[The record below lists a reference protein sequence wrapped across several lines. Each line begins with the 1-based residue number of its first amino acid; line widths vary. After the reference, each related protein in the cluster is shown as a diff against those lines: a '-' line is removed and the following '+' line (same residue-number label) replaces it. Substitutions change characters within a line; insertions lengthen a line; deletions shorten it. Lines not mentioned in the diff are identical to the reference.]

1 MHTKSPPTYIYTQAG
16 QSRNLNTQSE
26 SRQNLSTQTQG
37 NANQSHSTEATRE
50 VKTGQVLSPY
60 NLKIS
65 SQVLL
70 WNDEVEFIRGK
81 EKMKAFE
88 E

>member
-1 MHTKSPPTYIYTQAG
+1 M
-16 QSRNLNTQSE
+16 
-26 SRQNLSTQTQG
+26 STQTQG
-37 NANQSHSTEATRE
+37 NANQSHSTEATCE

-60 NLKIS
+60 DLKIL

-70 WNDEVEFIRGK
+70 SNDKVEFVRGR

>member
-1 MHTKSPPTYIYTQAG
+1 MGGILLSKEQAG
-16 QSRNLNTQSE
+16 QSRNFNTRSE

-70 WNDEVEFIRGK
+70 SNDEVEFIRGR

>member
-1 MHTKSPPTYIYTQAG
+1 MMQEHIMHDQAG
-16 QSRNLNTQSE
+16 QPRNFDIRSE
-26 SRQNLSTQTQG
+26 SRQNLSTFAQG
-37 NANQSHSTEATRE
+37 DANQSYTIEATCE

-70 WNDEVEFIRGK
+70 SNDEVEFIRGGK
-81 EKMKAFE
+81 KFAFSRTFE
-88 E
+88 